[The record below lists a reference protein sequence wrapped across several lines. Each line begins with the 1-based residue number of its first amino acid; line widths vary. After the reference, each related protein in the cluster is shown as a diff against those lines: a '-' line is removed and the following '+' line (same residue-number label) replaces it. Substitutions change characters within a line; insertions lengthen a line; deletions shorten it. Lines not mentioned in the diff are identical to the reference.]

1 MSEAPAPKFPLT
13 IWSDPRFQSH
23 QSSGYH
29 PERPARL
36 DAALRG
42 ARAVVAEAH
51 GEERIVL
58 APASREALSRVH
70 GAAYL
75 DSLDAAD
82 AKGARVQLDPDT
94 YFGPGSLAA
103 ATLAAGGAIA
113 MVEALLSG
121 EAELGML
128 LARPPGHHAMRDR
141 AMGFCVFNN
150 VAVGAAHARSLG
162 ARRVAIVDWDVHH
175 GNGTQDIFWRDPDVL
190 FISLHQAPL
199 YPDSGWVG
207 ETGEGAG
214 AGTTI
219 NLPFPAAGDGALYAA
234 AFERVVLPV
243 LDEAQPDLILVSA
256 GYDGHARDPLASML
270 LRDGDYAWMAARLRE
285 AARRWCR
292 GRIGFCLEG
301 GYDLGAL
308 ELGVAATLR
317 GALDPAAHPTPT
329 EGAPPPAAER
339 IVDGVVRAASPWWR
353 CLREGAAVRAVS
365 AA

>member
-42 ARAVVAEAH
+42 ARAVVAETH
-51 GEERIVL
+51 GEERTVL

-121 EAELGML
+121 ETELGML

-243 LDEAQPDLILVSA
+243 LEEAAPDLILVSA
-256 GYDGHARDPLASML
+256 GFDAHARDPLASML
-270 LRDGDYAWMAARLRE
+270 LQDGDYAWMAARLRE
-285 AARRWCR
+285 VARRRCG
-292 GRIGFCLEG
+292 GRIGFVMEG
-301 GYDLGAL
+301 GYDLTAL
-308 ELGVAATLR
+308 EGSVAAMLR
-317 GALDPAAHPTPT
+317 GAADPAAHPTPVPRSPSP
-329 EGAPPPAAER
+329 GADR
-339 IVDGVVRAASPWWR
+339 IIDGVVKVASPWWR
-353 CLREGAAVRAVS
+353 CLREAPAVS

>member
-1 MSEAPAPKFPLT
+1 MSEAPAPKVPLT
-13 IWSDPRFQSH
+13 IWTDPRFQSH

-42 ARAVVAEAH
+42 ARAVVAEAR
-51 GEERIVL
+51 GAERAV
-58 APASREALSRVH
+58 AHPATREALERVH
-70 GAAYL
+70 SAAHL
-75 DSLDAAD
+75 DRLDAAA

-94 YFGPGSLAA
+94 YFGPGSLEA
-103 ATLAAGGAIA
+103 ATLAAGGAVA
-113 MVEALLSG
+113 MVDAIVG
-121 EAELGML
+121 GGVDLGML

-141 AMGFCVFNN
+141 AMGFCLLNN
-150 VAVGAAHARSLG
+150 VAVAAAHARALG

-175 GNGTQDIFWRDPDVL
+175 GNGTQDIFSRDPTVL
-190 FISLHQAPL
+190 FVSLHQAPL

-207 ETGEGAG
+207 EVGEGDG
-214 AGTTI
+214 AGFTL

-234 AFERVVLPV
+234 AFARVVLPV
-243 LDEAQPDLILVSA
+243 LDEYRPDLILVSA

-285 AARRWCR
+285 AAGRLCG

-308 ELGVAATLR
+308 EEGVAATLR
-317 GALDPAAHPTPT
+317 GALDPAAHPTPSS
-329 EGAPPPAAER
+329 EAPPPAAER
-339 IVDGVVRAASPWWR
+339 IIDGVVRAAAPWWR
-353 CLREGAAVRAVS
+353 CLRDDPSGRAVS